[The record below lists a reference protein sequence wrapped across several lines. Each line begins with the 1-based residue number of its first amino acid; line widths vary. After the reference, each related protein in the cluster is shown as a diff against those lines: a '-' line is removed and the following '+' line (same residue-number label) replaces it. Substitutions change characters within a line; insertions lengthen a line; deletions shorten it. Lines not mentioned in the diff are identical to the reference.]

1 MNPKVLIVIP
11 AYNEERSIANVL
23 AGLRQYA
30 PEFDRVV
37 INDGSRDATSSIV
50 LEMAEKQLRHVSN
63 LGYGRALQTG
73 LKYALI
79 QTYDIVVSF
88 DADGQHRPEDVPGL
102 VNALL
107 DSDADMV
114 IGSRYCDARPY
125 SGPFSRKLGQI
136 LFSYLTRLLI
146 GWRIF
151 DTSSGFKAFRA
162 SVCEEILGKT
172 FWDFHTETIVRLS
185 LMGFRIKEH
194 PIVVRERLHGYS
206 MHSLISI
213 IEYPFKTL
221 LLIAAATMD
230 GFLERRAR

>member
-1 MNPKVLIVIP
+1 MNPKVLIVVP
-11 AYNEERSIANVL
+11 AYNEEKSIASVL
-23 AGLRQYA
+23 ASLRHHA
-30 PEFDRVV
+30 LEFDRVV
-37 INDGSRDATSSIV
+37 INDGSRDATGSIV
-50 LEMAEKQLRHVSN
+50 LEMGEKQLRHVSN

-79 QTYDIVVSF
+79 QNYDIVVSL

-102 VNALL
+102 VDALL

-114 IGSRYCDARPY
+114 IGSRYCDGRPY
-125 SGPFSRKLGQI
+125 SGPFSRRLGQI

-146 GWRIF
+146 GWRVF

-162 SVCEEILGKT
+162 SVCEKIVGKT

-185 LMGFRIKEH
+185 LMGFHIREH
-194 PIVVRERLHGYS
+194 PIVVRERLHGHS
-206 MHSLISI
+206 MHSYASI

-221 LLIAAATMD
+221 LLIVVATMD
-230 GFLERRAR
+230 GFLERRAK